1 MLKTR
6 QYFSPKLLAFY
17 SSMTIAIVFIL
28 FSPPSSVAQTP
39 GPADLLNYVNPTY
52 GIKIQYPKDWT
63 ASTSGIPTYNGV
75 VGFYSPLK
83 NITDVHPAEVTLS
96 ITTYAPTISL
106 ADYTKTTLAILE
118 KQGIKI
124 DESKSNTLSG
134 QPAYR
139 VTFSPTNPA
148 IQNIPINLKVM
159 QTWTVI
165 DNKVYLLSFSADTQK
180 FSLYLPVV
188 QKILDSLQIQPPAV

>member
-6 QYFSPKLLAFY
+6 QFLPPKLLAVY
-17 SSMTIAIVFIL
+17 SSMAVAIVFIL
-28 FSPPSSVAQTP
+28 FSPSPSLAQTP
-39 GPADLLNYVNPTY
+39 GPTDFLNYVNPTY
-52 GIKIQYPKDWT
+52 GIKIQHPKDWA
-63 ASTSGIPTYNGV
+63 ASTSGIPSYNGI

-83 NITDVHPAEVTLS
+83 NLTDIQPAEVTLS

-106 ADYTKTTLAILE
+106 DDYTKTTLSILE
-118 KQGIKI
+118 KQGIKT
-124 DESKSNTLSG
+124 DESNSNTLSG

-148 IQNIPINLKVM
+148 IPNIPVNLKVM

-180 FSLYLPVV
+180 FSVYLPMV
-188 QKILDSLQIQPPAV
+188 QKMLDSLQIQSPSA